1 MDFQPVD
8 NKNNMI
14 KLTYFL
20 VNLIT
25 WKITNYAQLNTNEA
39 LRILL

>member
-25 WKITNYAQLNTNEA
+25 WKITNYAQFWG
-39 LRILL
+39 IMII